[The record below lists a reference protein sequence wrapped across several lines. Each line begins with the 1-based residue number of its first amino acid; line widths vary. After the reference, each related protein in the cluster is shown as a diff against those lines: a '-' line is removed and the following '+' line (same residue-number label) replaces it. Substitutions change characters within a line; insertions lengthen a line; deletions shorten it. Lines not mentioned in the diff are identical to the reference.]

1 MNIKFLGAA
10 QTVTGS
16 CYLITG
22 KKFKILVD
30 CGLFQGTEETELK
43 NWLGFD
49 FDPATID
56 ALILTHAHIDHTG
69 RIPLLCREGY
79 KGPIYATHATEA
91 LCRFMLPDSGR
102 IQEER
107 AERAMQGKYN
117 PHFMRHPSLVA
128 KKMRQNSQF
137 RNNNGEEITPLYTE
151 ENAIESLS
159 QFESYPYQKEFYITR
174 QIRARFL
181 DAGHILGS
189 SVLELWIDDGEG
201 EEKFVFSGDL
211 GNSPSLLMRDN
222 TAADYANYLIVES
235 TYGDRHHNKNINKKE
250 LLAQITRQ
258 TLSQGGK
265 LVIPAFS
272 VGRTQELLYLFN
284 SLFRENKIP
293 KTKVYLD
300 SPMSI
305 EATQLYE
312 KYTDLLNGAMT
323 EYLSRGESP
332 FDFPEL
338 VKIESRQES
347 MTLNR
352 NRDACVIISSS
363 GMVTGGR
370 VKYHIKNAISDHR
383 NTILF
388 VGYQAAGTKGR
399 RLLEGAKTLWLQGDE
414 MEVKA
419 SIEHIESF
427 SAHAD
432 QDGVL
437 NWIGRMKKTPP
448 HIFVIHGEEE
458 SQKVMAEKIQERF
471 SVVPVIPGFR
481 QEIPLRPT
489 E

>member
-1 MNIKFLGAA
+1 
-10 QTVTGS
+10 
-16 CYLITG
+16 
-22 KKFKILVD
+22 
-30 CGLFQGTEETELK
+30 
-43 NWLGFD
+43 
-49 FDPATID
+49 
-56 ALILTHAHIDHTG
+56 
-69 RIPLLCREGY
+69 
-79 KGPIYATHATEA
+79 
-91 LCRFMLPDSGR
+91 
-102 IQEER
+102 
-107 AERAMQGKYN
+107 
-117 PHFMRHPSLVA
+117 MRHPSLVA
-128 KKMRQNSQF
+128 KKMRQNSQS

-235 TYGDRHHNKNINKKE
+235 TYGDRHHDKNINKKE

-293 KTKVYLD
+293 KTKLYLD

-305 EATQLYE
+305 EATQMYE
-312 KYTDLLNGAMT
+312 KYTDLLNDTMR

-352 NRDACVIISSS
+352 NKDACIIISSS
-363 GMVTGGR
+363 GMVTGEGSSTTSR
-370 VKYHIKNAISDHR
+370 TPFR
-383 NTILF
+383 TT
-388 VGYQAAGTKGR
+388 GTPFFLWDTRRQGPREEGCWKGR
-399 RLLEGAKTLWLQGDE
+399 RLSGCRG
-414 MEVKA
+414 
-419 SIEHIESF
+419 
-427 SAHAD
+427 
-432 QDGVL
+432 
-437 NWIGRMKKTPP
+437 MKWK
-448 HIFVIHGEEE
+448 
-458 SQKVMAEKIQERF
+458 
-471 SVVPVIPGFR
+471 
-481 QEIPLRPT
+481 
-489 E
+489 